1 MTFGCMTSV
10 HMLSLLQGFFE
21 SFDHVPQLTCMMH
34 TKDNSKAANRTCQQ
48 TLCVCVCSCTG
59 LAVPHQDLGLQIA
72 HGPLS
77 IVIGLAA
84 GILLGFTCALTP
96 LWSSPLRRA
105 AALVVMGEL
114 MAFCG
119 CVLPAQ
125 AVAMLCCVELLY
137 YIALFACCALL
148 TCCTVPCYLHS
159 GLLLGPYCGVLCLC

>member
-1 MTFGCMTSV
+1 
-10 HMLSLLQGFFE
+10 
-21 SFDHVPQLTCMMH
+21 MMY

-48 TLCVCVCSCTG
+48 TLCVCVCLCTG

-119 CVLPAQ
+119 CVPPS
-125 AVAMLCCVELLY
+125 CCH
-137 YIALFACCALL
+137 A
-148 TCCTVPCYLHS
+148 
-159 GLLLGPYCGVLCLC
+159 VLCGLAVL